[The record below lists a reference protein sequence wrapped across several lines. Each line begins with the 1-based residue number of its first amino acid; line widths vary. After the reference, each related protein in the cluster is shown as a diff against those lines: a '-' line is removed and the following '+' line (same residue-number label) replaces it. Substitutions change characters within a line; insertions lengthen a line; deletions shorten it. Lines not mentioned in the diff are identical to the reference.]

1 MFAKELPARPNIEQY
16 KRQAKDLAYDY
27 DLGNPEAFER
37 ARRHHPQF
45 HNLPQTNPPA
55 ALLTLTDAQF
65 VIAREHGFQSWQKF
79 AKYIETI
86 RLIHAF
92 GHLADPVTAFI
103 EFACVPLHAWHAS
116 GDLELAKMILA
127 RYPKVATA
135 TIHTAAIL
143 GDELTVRNSLRRD
156 PSGATAKGGPHG
168 WNALT
173 YLCFSRYLRLD
184 PARSQRFVA
193 AAEALLDAG
202 ASARTG
208 WFEMI
213 DHPDARPTFE
223 SVIYGAAGIAQ
234 RAELTRLLLERGAD
248 PNDEETPYHVPES
261 YDNTVAKVLLESGKL
276 NAESLTT
283 MLLRKTD
290 IHDEK
295 GLQLILEHG
304 ADPNAMTKFSD
315 NSLHHALRRDNRLI
329 MIEMLLDHAAN
340 PALINTRDGRSA
352 TQMAAHRGRGDVL
365 RLFEQRGVALDLHGV
380 DRLIAACAK
389 NDREAIRSL
398 TAQEPHLVD
407 ELLAQGGTRLAEF
420 AGNDNVE
427 GIRCLLDLGVS
438 VAALYA
444 EGDPYFDIAKDS
456 TALHVAAWRGWP
468 SAVKA
473 LIERGA
479 PINALDAKGRT
490 PLALAVKACVDS
502 YWKNRRT
509 PESVEA
515 LLLAGATVDGIAVPS
530 GYEEVDDLLR
540 RHATQP

>member
-1 MFAKELPARPNIEQY
+1 
-16 KRQAKDLAYDY
+16 
-27 DLGNPEAFER
+27 
-37 ARRHHPQF
+37 
-45 HNLPQTNPPA
+45 
-55 ALLTLTDAQF
+55 
-65 VIAREHGFQSWQKF
+65 
-79 AKYIETI
+79 
-86 RLIHAF
+86 
-92 GHLADPVTAFI
+92 
-103 EFACVPLHAWHAS
+103 
-116 GDLELAKMILA
+116 
-127 RYPKVATA
+127 
-135 TIHTAAIL
+135 
-143 GDELTVRNSLRRD
+143 
-156 PSGATAKGGPHG
+156 
-168 WNALT
+168 
-173 YLCFSRYLRLD
+173 
-184 PARSQRFVA
+184 
-193 AAEALLDAG
+193 
-202 ASARTG
+202 
-208 WFEMI
+208 
-213 DHPDARPTFE
+213 
-223 SVIYGAAGIAQ
+223 
-234 RAELTRLLLERGAD
+234 
-248 PNDEETPYHVPES
+248 
-261 YDNTVAKVLLESGKL
+261 
-276 NAESLTT
+276 

-479 PINALDAKGRT
+479 PINVLDAKGRT
-490 PLALAVKACVDS
+490 ALALAVKACVDS